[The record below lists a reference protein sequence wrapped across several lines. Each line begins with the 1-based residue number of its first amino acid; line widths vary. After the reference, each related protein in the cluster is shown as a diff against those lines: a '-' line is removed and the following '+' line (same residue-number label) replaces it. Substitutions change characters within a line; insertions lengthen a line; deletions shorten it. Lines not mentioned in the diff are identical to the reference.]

1 MHAVERY
8 NQALAH
14 ARPLSFS
21 SLWINADCSRV
32 LLAPHLPRGLVF
44 DLVSCQFALH
54 YSFESEEQ
62 ADTMIRNAAERLR
75 CGGHFIGT
83 VPNGPYIVCVPP
95 SYRERPYIR
104 YRRLTHQIPPLASL
118 SCSKQARAHGGQAF
132 GNSVFSIRFDHS
144 VALEHDVGGAAA
156 VDGTESATEA
166 NSASTCPTTEAQP
179 THHATEA
186 ARERS
191 LPPFGV
197 RYMYYLEDAVD
208 CPEFLVHPTVL
219 KQYVVLC
226 CRASSSSSSIT
237 RLVALLT
244 TINQSINR
252 SIDQSRAVCAC
263 ASRRLGERHGLRLLY
278 FTPFHEYTAD
288 KLKNRDSQELLQ
300 RISGRDSGTITPDEW
315 EALGI
320 YAAFAFEK
328 VLPPDEP
335 AGFEPPA
342 RAAAVRPEDIITL

>member
-1 MHAVERY
+1 MRAAVIPR
-8 NQALAH
+8 
-14 ARPLSFS
+14 
-21 SLWINADCSRV
+21 
-32 LLAPHLPRGLVF
+32 APV
-44 DLVSCQFALH
+44 
-54 YSFESEEQ
+54 Y
-62 ADTMIRNAAERLR
+62 R
-75 CGGHFIGT
+75 C
-83 VPNGPYIVCVPP
+83 
-95 SYRERPYIR
+95 
-104 YRRLTHQIPPLASL
+104 RRLTHQIPPLASL